1 MKRLSFIFFLAIFFS
16 SQTIEAQKLSLTT
29 EEKKE
34 FKRRAVRMIELFTE
48 SLTIIPSFETTADE
62 GILKAK
68 AIKNVLRLFKKDA
81 TMQLAYSS
89 GNKSNPIPIASYLS
103 SLTNYEVKR
112 ELVHID
118 IIDFNIGDIKPHPTE
133 LGKYTVQ
140 FEFVQRFSKKK
151 NYTPLNTVVD
161 EQFETIEWDYIDIT
175 TKGGIAIIEKTTNER
190 GTQYVMLLGD
200 IEANDIEIIKN

>member
-1 MKRLSFIFFLAIFFS
+1 MRRLSFIFFLAIFFS
-16 SQTIEAQKLSLTT
+16 SQTVEAQKLSLTT

-68 AIKNVLRLFKKDA
+68 AIKNVLRLFKKNA

-89 GNKSNPIPIASYLS
+89 GIKSNPIPMASYLS
-103 SLTNYEVKR
+103 SLTDYEAKR

-118 IIDFNIGDIKPHPTE
+118 IIDFTIEDIKPHPTE
-133 LGKYTVQ
+133 LGKYTL
-140 FEFVQRFSKKK
+140 EFKFIQRFSKKK
-151 NYTPLNTVVD
+151 NFTPPNTVVD
-161 EQFETIEWDYIDIT
+161 EQFETIEWDYIDVT
-175 TKGGIAIIEKTTNER
+175 TKGGIAIIEKVTNER

-200 IEANDIEIIKN
+200 IEANDIEVIKN